1 MAPLSELRGQD
12 IARGSTWPRLKQLVR
27 MLSQPDRHS
36 RGILRMDSDQNLQR
50 ASEPGSRGLNVK
62 HRILIAD
69 DHTIMREGLRALL
82 ESDRTLEIV
91 GAVENGRDAV
101 QSVGSLKPDVV
112 LMDISMPHM
121 DGMSAIREIK
131 RRAIETKILVLT
143 VHKTEEYIRAALQ
156 AGASGYVLK
165 DASRAE
171 LLFAIQCLVAG
182 KTFISPAVSDRIVT
196 GYLHREHSGT
206 TVRSLS
212 DTLTAR
218 EKQVLKLIAEGRR
231 NREIATFL
239 YISVKTVEKHRSN
252 LMQKLSVHNTAALT
266 TFAIENGLV
275 T

>member
-1 MAPLSELRGQD
+1 
-12 IARGSTWPRLKQLVR
+12 
-27 MLSQPDRHS
+27 
-36 RGILRMDSDQNLQR
+36 MDSDQNLQR
-50 ASEPGSRGLNVK
+50 ASEPGSRGLNGK

-91 GAVENGRDAV
+91 GAVENGREAV

-231 NREIATFL
+231 NREIATYL

-252 LMQKLSVHNTAALT
+252 LMQKLSVHNIAALT